1 MIRETKDASAPGL
14 KVMDAAGEFTGYASV
29 FNVQDS
35 VGDTILPGAFTK
47 SLREWRDSGRTPPL
61 LLQHSTDQVI
71 GKWLDLKEDAR
82 GLLGRGKLFV
92 ENNDVPRAREA
103 YTLLKNDALD
113 GLSIGYSV
121 NNDVPR
127 AREAYTLLKNDALDG
142 LSIGYSVPSRGADR
156 GKNGT
161 RQLKE
166 IQLWEA
172 SLVVFPAHDEAR
184 VSAVKQAFDEGDIPP
199 RRDVEELLR
208 ANGFSQ
214 RQAKKFIA
222 SGWAAALGEEAEAAE
237 IVEAL
242 NALAER
248 MRRPC

>member
-121 NNDVPR
+121 
-127 AREAYTLLKNDALDG
+127 
-142 LSIGYSVPSRGADR
+142 PSRGADR

-172 SLVVFPAHDEAR
+172 SLVVFPAHDEAL

>member
-92 ENNDVPRAREA
+92 E
-103 YTLLKNDALD
+103 
-113 GLSIGYSV
+113 